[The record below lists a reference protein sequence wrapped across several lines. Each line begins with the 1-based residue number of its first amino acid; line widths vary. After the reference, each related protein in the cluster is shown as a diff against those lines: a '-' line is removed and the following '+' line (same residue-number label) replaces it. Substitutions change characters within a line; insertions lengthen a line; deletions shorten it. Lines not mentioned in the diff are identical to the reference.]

1 MYHSIIFG
9 DKNTWDDWHIIPA
22 SRPVFSVPQL
32 KSRVIDIPG
41 GNGNLDFSTAL
52 TGYPVFQN
60 REGSFEFIVEN
71 GYGEW
76 FDRYSVI
83 LAYLHGKYMRAVLED
98 EPDYFY
104 EGRFTVNEWRSEK
117 DWSRITVDYSVKPYK
132 YYIHTSLEDW
142 IWDTFNFQTGVISD
156 GKFNDIS
163 VLSGSGWT
171 TRTFMSKDYGTA
183 PVTPEFIV
191 STPLNAGIQI
201 RLVCPDTGL
210 NVVETFLNGEWTSP
224 KFVFYGSRVL
234 LYFKCVNESETGT
247 VSINFRKGKL

>member
-32 KSRVIDIPG
+32 KSRIIDIPG
-41 GNGNLDFSTAL
+41 GNGSIDLSTAL

-76 FDRYSVI
+76 YDRYSEI
-83 LAYLHGKYMRAVLED
+83 MAYLHGKYMRAYLED

-117 DWSRITVDYSVKPYK
+117 DWSRIVIDYNVKPYK

-142 IWDTFNFQTGVISD
+142 IWDTFNFQNGVILSNSF
-156 GKFNDIS
+156 KNILVTSTWLSYTFTND
-163 VLSGSGWT
+163 
-171 TRTFMSKDYGTA
+171 FYGNA
-183 PVTPEFIV
+183 PVCPIFTV
-191 STPLNAGIQI
+191 SALNGAGMDI
-201 RLVCPDTGL
+201 RLVCHDINLDVNKRFP
-210 NVVETFLNGEWTSP
+210 NGTSQLP
-224 KFVFYGSRVL
+224 EFIFYGSRIT
-234 LYFKCVNESETGT
+234 LYFKCVTDTGK
-247 VSINFRKGKL
+247 VSIDFRKGKL